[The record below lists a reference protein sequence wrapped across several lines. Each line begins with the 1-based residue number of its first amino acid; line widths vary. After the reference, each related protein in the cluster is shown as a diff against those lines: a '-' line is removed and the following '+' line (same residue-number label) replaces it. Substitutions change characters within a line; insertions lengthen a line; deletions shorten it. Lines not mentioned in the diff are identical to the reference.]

1 MQGSLENPETAPERP
16 KISATAIAAGVSA
29 LIGVI
34 AVFWFPFT
42 PRTVHAPQAGPGA
55 TNLAMTAAEQE
66 YVKSIQ
72 VGNLSMSRA
81 ENFLHQEVTTLSGEV
96 YNGGSEAVSELR
108 LTTTYLDEM
117 NQIVLKESRAVLG
130 SPEQPLAPGERR
142 AFEIAFEHVP
152 ISWNMQQPTVA
163 VTYLQLRRH

>member
-1 MQGSLENPETAPERP
+1 MA
-16 KISATAIAAGVSA
+16 AIAAGVSA

-34 AVFWFPFT
+34 AVFWFLFT
-42 PRTVHAPQAGPGA
+42 PRTVHAPQAGAGE

-81 ENFLHQEVTTLSGEV
+81 ENFLHQEVTTLGGEV
-96 YNGGSEAVSELR
+96 YNGGSEPVSVLR

-117 NQIVLKESRAVLG
+117 NQVVLKETRAVLG

-142 AFEIAFEHVP
+142 VFEISFEHVP
-152 ISWNMQQPTVA
+152 NSWNMQQPSVA
-163 VTYLQLRRH
+163 VTYLQLRRR